1 MRFPVR
7 YCRFLAISLL
17 LLPLAALA
25 DDIQI
30 NGTCVVGTC
39 PPPSGTSDAL
49 QYGQSTGPTS
59 GSYLLTFGDGDK
71 YSISWTFEAYYDDSG
86 TEIIVDPVATYAG
99 SSPSVGND
107 LINFDAFQNFYAGGP
122 GNWDGD
128 YTETIPLALTGSVG
142 AGSTVA
148 AQLFWS
154 GQGLGEVGP
163 YGPGYYNAQNTV
175 DLTGL
180 DANTLTAE
188 YEFAF
193 DFTAGTLNGA
203 SAFSGVPEPSSVQ
216 LLILMLAG
224 TAVVCGLAARRRS
237 GYTK

>member
-1 MRFPVR
+1 MRFPVK
-7 YCRFLAISLL
+7 YWQFFAVFLL
-17 LLPLAALA
+17 LLPSAALA

-39 PPPSGTSDAL
+39 PPPSGPSDAL

-59 GSYLLTFGDGDK
+59 GSYLLTFADGDQ
-71 YSISWTFEAYYDDSG
+71 YSISWTFQAYYDDSG
-86 TEIIVDPVATYAG
+86 TEIIVDPVATYVG

-107 LINFDAFQNFYAGGP
+107 LINFDAYQNYYAGGP

-128 YTETIPLALTGSVG
+128 YTETIPLALTGNVG
-142 AGSTVA
+142 AGSTVE

-163 YGPGYYNAQNTV
+163 YGPGYNYAQNTV

-180 DANTLTAE
+180 DANTLVAE

-193 DFTAGTLNGA
+193 DFTPGTLNGA
-203 SAFSGVPEPSSVQ
+203 SAFSGVPEPSAVQ
-216 LLILMLAG
+216 LLMLMLAC
-224 TAVVCGLAARRRS
+224 TVVVRWLAARLRS